1 MFWAV
6 RRAMLRGMLAA
17 WSKLEASATICST
30 LLGAVM
36 SDGDVLLLTDGGDL
50 SLLLLLAMVL
60 YEHCGVYDEEAMTKL
75 DATKRR

>member
-36 SDGDVLLLTDGGDL
+36 LDGDVLLLIDGGV
-50 SLLLLLAMVL
+50 LLLFLVVMLL